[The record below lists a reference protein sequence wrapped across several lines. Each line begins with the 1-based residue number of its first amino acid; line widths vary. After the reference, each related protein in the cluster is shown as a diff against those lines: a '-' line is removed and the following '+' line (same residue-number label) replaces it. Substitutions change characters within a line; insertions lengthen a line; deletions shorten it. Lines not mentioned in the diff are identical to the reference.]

1 MVRLANTQVPQI
13 TIHDIQR
20 SLFPMADTLI
30 NRVAQSGIIT
40 INLEHYY
47 PKEDIVVFDL
57 KDHLYMELILKEKD
71 FRQALKETEW
81 SIYRGKVLLITC
93 SADAIVPMWAYMLVT
108 SHVADHAT
116 VIYVGNLEAYLTH
129 HYQGVISDLNM
140 SEYQDK
146 RIVIKG
152 CSNKPV
158 PAGAYQALTRA
169 LQPMALSIMFGEPCS
184 MVPIWKRK

>member
-1 MVRLANTQVPQI
+1 
-13 TIHDIQR
+13 
-20 SLFPMADTLI
+20 MADTLI

-47 PKEDIVVFDL
+47 PKEDFAVFDL
-57 KDHLYMELILKEKD
+57 KDHLYMEMILKEKD
-71 FRQALKETEW
+71 FRQALKETDW
-81 SIYRGKVLLITC
+81 SIYRGKILLIIC
-93 SADAIVPMWAYMLVT
+93 STDAIIPMWAYMLV
-108 SHVADHAT
+108 SSNAADHAAAT
-116 VIYVGNLEAYLTH
+116 YVGNLEAYLTH
-129 HYQGVISDLNM
+129 HYQEVISDLSM

-152 CSNKPV
+152 CSNQPV